1 MFIEGGRSNAARAHW
16 SWEEK
21 HRLEVSRQGAGSGA
35 VLWRTCI
42 YSNSECSVQGVHKS
56 VFTSECFLH
65 CWSSSLRGC
74 FCLSG
79 SHLEQGKTERA
90 SSSFLFCFEVSLC
103 LTQGP
108 CHCIY
113 YLPDTGISV
122 FLSIN
127 GLNITRC
134 LCQALLREITLF
146 GLSAA
151 RKSWRNLA
159 VRNLRLFLS
168 FCTRFPKST
177 SHFLLTLCFLI

>member
-1 MFIEGGRSNAARAHW
+1 MSNAARAHW

-21 HRLEVSRQGAGSGA
+21 HRLEVDRGLGVGRCYEERVSTQ
-35 VLWRTCI
+35 I
-42 YSNSECSVQGVHKS
+42 QCSVQGFHKS
-56 VFTSECFLH
+56 VFTAKLSYFWVFPALLEQLSERMFL
-65 CWSSSLRGC
+65 SLRLTTGTRKDW
-74 FCLSG
+74 
-79 SHLEQGKTERA
+79 E
-90 SSSFLFCFEVSLC
+90 SSFLFCFEVSLC

-108 CHCIY
+108 CNCIY

-127 GLNITRC
+127 GLIITRC

-159 VRNLRLFLS
+159 VRKLRFFIS

>member
-1 MFIEGGRSNAARAHW
+1 MKNVYLLKFSVLFKVFTSRCLRQ
-16 SWEEK
+16 SW
-21 HRLEVSRQGAGSGA
+21 A
-35 VLWRTCI
+35 
-42 YSNSECSVQGVHKS
+42 
-56 VFTSECFLH
+56 TSECFLH

-79 SHLEQGKTERA
+79 SHLEQGKTE
-90 SSSFLFCFEVSLC
+90 SSFLFCFEVSLC
-103 LTQGP
+103 LTQGYL
-108 CHCIY
+108 CIY

-127 GLNITRC
+127 GLIITRC

-159 VRNLRLFLS
+159 VRKLRFFIS

-177 SHFLLTLCFLI
+177 SHFCWPYAF

>member
-1 MFIEGGRSNAARAHW
+1 MVVRRKSQTR
-16 SWEEK
+16 
-21 HRLEVSRQGAGSGA
+21 SRQGAGSGA

-42 YSNSECSVQGVHKS
+42 YSNSECSVQGFHKS
-56 VFTSECFLH
+56 VFTAKLSYFWVFRALLEQLSERMFL
-65 CWSSSLRGC
+65 SLRLTPGTRKDW
-74 FCLSG
+74 
-79 SHLEQGKTERA
+79 E
-90 SSSFLFCFEVSLC
+90 SSFLFCFEVSLC

-127 GLNITRC
+127 GLIITRC

-159 VRNLRLFLS
+159 VRNLRFFIS

>member
-1 MFIEGGRSNAARAHW
+1 MQHELIGR
-16 SWEEK
+16 EKKK
-21 HRLEVSRQGAGSGA
+21 HRLEVDRGLGVGRCYEERVSTQIQSVLFKVFTSRCLRQTWA
-35 VLWRTCI
+35 
-42 YSNSECSVQGVHKS
+42 
-56 VFTSECFLH
+56 TSECFLH

-103 LTQGP
+103 LTQGS

-127 GLNITRC
+127 GLIITRC

-159 VRNLRLFLS
+159 VRNLRFFIS

>member
-1 MFIEGGRSNAARAHW
+1 MVVRR
-16 SWEEK
+16 K
-21 HRLEVSRQGAGSGA
+21 TQTRSRQGAGSGA

-42 YSNSECSVQGVHKS
+42 YSNSVFCSRFSQVGVYGKAELLW
-56 VFTSECFLH
+56 VFPALLEQLSERMFL
-65 CWSSSLRGC
+65 SLRLTPGTRKDW
-74 FCLSG
+74 
-79 SHLEQGKTERA
+79 E
-90 SSSFLFCFEVSLC
+90 SSFLFCFEVSLC

-127 GLNITRC
+127 GLIITRC

-159 VRNLRLFLS
+159 VRKLRFFIS

-177 SHFLLTLCFLI
+177 SHFCWPYAF